1 MAIAH
6 RKFVSAVVLLTA
18 AALAGCSAQ
27 PGTAAVI
34 NGTKITEGELDDAT
48 LEYVGLTGQ
57 EAQPSVVLNTLL
69 AAEIFPSIAA
79 EYGLALSDEQVT
91 ERLQEQAALQGADIP
106 ADGYSEAFIDLGHYL
121 FSSIEAQA
129 RPDAAAIFQEFT
141 TAMAEADIEVNPR
154 YGQVGEDGII
164 APSDKDWLAT
174 PEAAPGTT
182 PEAAPGATP
191 GQG

>member
-69 AAEIFPSIAA
+69 AAEIFPSRRNVRVMAGFMCA
-79 EYGLALSDEQVT
+79 
-91 ERLQEQAALQGADIP
+91 
-106 ADGYSEAFIDLGHYL
+106 
-121 FSSIEAQA
+121 
-129 RPDAAAIFQEFT
+129 PDRSPHRE
-141 TAMAEADIEVNPR
+141 
-154 YGQVGEDGII
+154 
-164 APSDKDWLAT
+164 
-174 PEAAPGTT
+174 
-182 PEAAPGATP
+182 
-191 GQG
+191 